1 MGVAC
6 RNCHYSSINAEFQTR
21 NIQSLKYS
29 IMLNSRKLI
38 CELARKFT
46 SPSYNLDSKEPEVPV
61 YNLLNIKIQSYDFH
75 VLENF
80 SSYIHKTAENMDIE
94 VTECWAVPCQKHEIH
109 TYKPTSMAIDSRYS
123 LNTYERNVQVSEL
136 LSTKAP
142 IFFSIIQTAL
152 PEGVQL
158 NINHHSP
165 DDELVRYVP
174 DLELNQLKV
183 SLEEMGGPSKF
194 SSRKK

>member
-1 MGVAC
+1 
-6 RNCHYSSINAEFQTR
+6 
-21 NIQSLKYS
+21 
-29 IMLNSRKLI
+29 MLNSRKLI

-46 SPSYNLDSKEPEVPV
+46 SPSYNLKCSSFLSTYYSNLEPNYLDSKEPEVPV

>member
-46 SPSYNLDSKEPEVPV
+46 SPSYNLKCSSFLSTYYSNLEPNYLDSKEPEVPV

-75 VLENF
+75 
-80 SSYIHKTAENMDIE
+80 A
-94 VTECWAVPCQKHEIH
+94 
-109 TYKPTSMAIDSRYS
+109 YKPTSMAIDSRYS

>member
-46 SPSYNLDSKEPEVPV
+46 SPSNYLDSKEPEVPV